1 MRETK
6 FIVLC
11 FIMVMAFASYA
22 FAGAQTYTEYRGVDG
37 GDWNLIANWSNG
49 VPVQLD
55 PPGGPQGAYFGK
67 AGFKGW
73 SSNGG
78 KSPGLYAGTTV
89 GVDQIVAGGATPGP
103 AAYGY
108 LNIDGGTLNVSE
120 FGHIGNGA
128 TDNGTITIN
137 SGTLNCGT
145 MIPSIG
151 NLKVG
156 YNGVGTLNMNG
167 GVLNLTTYLGIADG
181 TGATANGTV
190 NLNGGVINANDL
202 LMRKNNIAGQVASLV
217 IKNGLLKLTNAVDLT
232 GKIQGWIDS
241 GWIRG
246 AAGYDAVTEYANGIT
261 TVYAVPEPATMSLL
275 GLGLLS
281 ILRRK
286 K

>member
-1 MRETK
+1 MRKMK

-11 FIMVMAFASYA
+11 FIVVMAFASYA
-22 FAGAQTYTEYRGVDG
+22 SAGAQTYTEYRGVDG
-37 GDWNLIANWSNG
+37 GDWNIAANWSNG
-49 VPVQLD
+49 VPLQLD
-55 PPGGPQGAYFGK
+55 PLGGPQGAFFGK

-73 SSNGG
+73 SSNNG
-78 KSPGLYAGTTV
+78 KSPGLYAGTV
-89 GVDQIVAGGATPGP
+89 NVDQIVVGGVTPG
-103 AAYGY
+103 AAQYGY

-120 FGHIGNGA
+120 FGHLGNGA

-145 MIPSIG
+145 MIPSLG

-156 YNGVGTLNMNG
+156 FNGTGTLNMNG

-190 NLNGGVINANDL
+190 NLNGGVINATDL
-202 LMRKNNIAGQVASLV
+202 RMRFNNIGGQQAFLV
-217 IKNGLLKLTNAVDLT
+217 IKDGLLKLTNAVDLT
-232 GKIQGWIDS
+232 GKIEGWIDN
-241 GWIRG
+241 GWIKG
-246 AAGYDAVTEYANGIT
+246 ATGYVAETVYANGVT
-261 TVYAVPEPATMSLL
+261 TVYATPEPATMSLL